1 MENKNLP
8 QGTINKAELRAE
20 VQSKTSIN
28 PNLQKLLDIH
38 EQLRLAKS
46 EKIVFEKPLIYFG
59 EDGVIFPNSINVVQG
74 QNGSHKSRFA
84 QLLSSLFLIENNY
97 EISSFC
103 KKINEKYTL
112 SFIDTER
119 NVTGQLPHALQM
131 IQKQAGIPI
140 EKDLDN
146 FFYTSFITITREER
160 IATLK
165 DCILYLRQSYDTPL
179 FVVLDIA
186 TDFINDFN
194 NSQQSMEFS
203 DFLNEMIN
211 TNNMTFLCII
221 HENPNSFGKA
231 RGHLGTELINKA
243 STVFQISLEK
253 TENDT
258 LSDLISVK
266 YLKNRSTKRLSN
278 IYFRCN
284 EETQLLE
291 LASESDIKAIP
302 KKVIRKADEK
312 EICNF
317 LSENIWKD
325 TMRKNDLLSL
335 LQSKFD
341 VSNDTLMDRLKV
353 IEEKEYRI
361 VGNDEQ
367 TYTLCNTMKKN
378 AKYYVLCL
386 TENNENSMFQFFR
399 FLDDISGLFI

>member
-1 MENKNLP
+1 MQNKNLP
-8 QGTINKAELRAE
+8 QGTITTADLKADLQQKK
-20 VQSKTSIN
+20 VIN
-28 PNLQKLLDIH
+28 QNLQKLLDIH

-46 EKIVFEKPLIYFG
+46 QKIVFEKPLIYFSD
-59 EDGVIFPNSINVVQG
+59 DGVIFPNSINVVQG

-84 QLLSSLFLIENNY
+84 QLLSSLFLILAEY
-97 EISSFC
+97 EISGFRKRTS
-103 KKINEKYTL
+103 EKYTL
-112 SFIDTER
+112 AFIDTER

-131 IQKQAGIPI
+131 MHKQAGIPI

-146 FFYTSFITITREER
+146 FFYTSFITIKREER
-160 IATLK
+160 IDTLK
-165 DCILYLRQSYDTPL
+165 ECILHLRNSYDTPL

-243 STVFQISLEK
+243 STVFQINLEK
-253 TENDT
+253 KDDDT
-258 LSDLISVK
+258 PSDIINVK
-266 YLKNRSTKRLSN
+266 YLKNRSTKRLAN

-291 LASESDIKAIP
+291 LADESDIKKLP
-302 KKVIRKADEK
+302 KKVVRKADEH
-312 EICNF
+312 EICTY

-325 TMRKNDLLSL
+325 EISKNDLLSL
-335 LQSKFD
+335 LQSKFQA
-341 VSNDTLMDRLKV
+341 SNDTLMDRLKV
-353 IEEKEYRI
+353 IEEKQYLIE
-361 VGNDEQ
+361 GNDEQ
-367 TYTLCNTMKKN
+367 VYQLRNTMIKN
-378 AKYYVLCL
+378 AKYFILCL
-386 TENNENSMFQFFR
+386 VEKSEN
-399 FLDDISGLFI
+399 L